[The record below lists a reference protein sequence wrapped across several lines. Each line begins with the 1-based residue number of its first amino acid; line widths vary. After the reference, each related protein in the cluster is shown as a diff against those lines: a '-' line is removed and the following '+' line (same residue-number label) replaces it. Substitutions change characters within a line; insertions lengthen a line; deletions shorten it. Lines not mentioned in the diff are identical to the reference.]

1 MKHAIMGIGLG
12 LAAATALAAG
22 LPTTQPGAGARM
34 DFQLPLPG
42 ESIPPEGGGLLVQ
55 TDSSI
60 HQVVFRWTG
69 ADKGSAEGNV
79 QFEGFFQAQTGALK
93 PGSWTVEAQGFDAQG
108 RLVARRSTTFQVG
121 AAPTPQAIGNTAVD
135 ARVMQDFYVSVDA
148 GTKFGVGEND
158 LRSYRSLELLPDK
171 NRQPGPAMEPY
182 DRILSGSATMAYQ
195 LQQGQ
200 FRLKVRGSSD
210 LSETWGHSASPS
222 RIGADLHWNS
232 WAEAHLGD
240 QYPAW
245 NQLLM
250 DGVRVRGVGMGLA
263 AMDDGS
269 PVARVDFAIGT
280 LRPSIDPQIRTW
292 GDAIDTIPAQFQ
304 RSFQAFRLG
313 LGDGAPVGWNLTFI
327 HSADRTAGVDL
338 RLHDSLGGQTPR
350 ENLAMGT
357 DLVTRLWKNRIEA
370 YAGAALAITTDDTRQ
385 KSAMDSLR
393 DAEDIP
399 LPGFVDDLINI
410 NLTTRGVERLSY
422 GGADVGGFF
431 WDNMAIRTGGR
442 LLIPLGATN
451 RLRLETRWIHV
462 GSQFQSFA
470 RSVQESPRTGIEW
483 SSSVALARDALL
495 LSVSGSETNT
505 HPALG
510 ESVPT
515 HSIFMNLSLTPP
527 NAPFGWYAQ
536 SGVVNGGGGE
546 ESRSESWN
554 TSSGLFGSVRT
565 SGAGNLHWRAG
576 YGFFESSVGTTVSDI
591 DTSGSSGVQ
600 SIEFTPRRFKS
611 TVRTHSVDANLRWRP
626 IRDLETRTGY
636 MLASMGIPG
645 DTTVSG
651 QTRTHRI
658 QGGFSFWRLS
668 HRLET
673 ALDGSV
679 VLRPDQQGPDA
690 TSWDQ
695 GVRVSWELAASH
707 TVRISQRWALLAG
720 GRQDLR
726 FDLGWEAWL

>member
-1 MKHAIMGIGLG
+1 MKHALLGIGLG
-12 LAAATALAAG
+12 LAASAALAA
-22 LPTTQPGAGARM
+22 PTATQPAPSARM

-60 HQVVFRWTG
+60 RQVVFRWTG
-69 ADKGSAEGNV
+69 PDKGSAEGNV

-93 PGSWTVEAQGFDAQG
+93 PGSWTLEAQGFDAQG

-121 AAPTPQAIGNTAVD
+121 STPIPGAIEDAVAN
-135 ARVMQDFYVSVDA
+135 ARVMQDFYISVDA

-158 LRSYRSLELLPDK
+158 LRSYRSLELLSDG

-182 DRILSGSATMAYQ
+182 DRILSGNATMAYQ
-195 LQQGQ
+195 LQQGP

-263 AMDDGS
+263 AIDDGS
-269 PVARVDFAIGT
+269 PVARVDFAIGS
-280 LRPSIDPQIRTW
+280 LRPSIDPQIRSW
-292 GDAIDTIPAQFQ
+292 GDAIDTIPAQFR
-304 RSFQAFRLG
+304 RSFQAVRIG
-313 LGDGAPVGWNLTFI
+313 LGDGAPVGWNLVFL
-327 HSADRTAGVDL
+327 HSADRVSGVDL
-338 RLHDSLGGQTPR
+338 PLHDSLGGQTPR
-350 ENLAMGT
+350 ENLAVGT

-385 KSAMDSLR
+385 NSVMDSLR

-399 LPGFVDDLINI
+399 LPGFLDDLINV

-431 WDNMAIRTGGR
+431 WDNMAVRTGAR
-442 LLIPLGATN
+442 LLVPLGATN
-451 RLRLETRWIHV
+451 RLRLESRWIHV

-495 LSVSGSETNT
+495 LSLSGSETNT

-510 ESVPT
+510 ESVPS
-515 HSIFMNLSLTPP
+515 HSIFMNMSLTPP
-527 NAPFGWYAQ
+527 NAPIGWYAQ
-536 SGVVNGGGGE
+536 SGVVNSGGGE
-546 ESRSESWN
+546 ESRSEAWN
-554 TSSGLFGSVRT
+554 TGSGFFGNVRT

-576 YGFFESSVGTTVSDI
+576 YGFFENSVKTSVSDI
-591 DTSGSSGVQ
+591 DTSSAAGRD
-600 SIEFTPRRFKS
+600 SIVFSQRQFLS
-611 TVRTHSVDANLRWRP
+611 TVRTHSLDANLRWRP
-626 IRDLETRTGY
+626 VRDFETRSGY
-636 MLASMGIPG
+636 MLASMGMPG

-651 QTRTHRI
+651 QTQTHRI

-679 VLRPDQQGPDA
+679 VLRPDQPGPDA

-695 GVRVSWELAASH
+695 SVRVSWELAASQ
-707 TVRISQRWALLAG
+707 TVRLSQRWALLAG

-726 FDLGWEAWL
+726 FDLGWEAWF

>member
-1 MKHAIMGIGLG
+1 MKHALMGIGFG
-12 LAAATALAAG
+12 LAATTAFAASA
-22 LPTTQPGAGARM
+22 PATQPVPAARM

-60 HQVVFRWTG
+60 HEVVFRWTG
-69 ADKGSAEGNV
+69 PDIGSAEGNV

-121 AAPTPQAIGNTAVD
+121 AAPAPDGIKSAIVN
-135 ARVMQDFYVSVDA
+135 ARVMQDFYMSVDA

-158 LRSYRSLELLPDK
+158 LRSYRSLKLLSDGK
-171 NRQPGPAMEPY
+171 RQPSPAMDPY
-182 DRILSGSATMAYQ
+182 DRILSGNATMAYQ

-200 FRLKVRGSSD
+200 FRLKVRGSTD

-222 RIGADLHWNS
+222 RLGADLYWNS

-240 QYPAW
+240 QYPSW

-250 DGVRVRGVGMGLA
+250 DGVRVRGAGLGLA
-263 AMDDGS
+263 AVDDGS
-269 PVARVDFAIGT
+269 PVARLDFAFGT
-280 LRPSIDPQIRTW
+280 LRPFLDPQIRSW
-292 GDAIDTIPAQFQ
+292 GGAIDTLPAQFQ
-304 RSFQAFRLG
+304 RSFQAVHLG

-327 HSADRTAGVDL
+327 HAADRTSNVDL
-338 RLHDSLGGQTPR
+338 PLHDSLGGQTPR
-350 ENLAMGT
+350 ENVALGT
-357 DLVTRLWKNRIEA
+357 DFVTKLWKNRFEA
-370 YAGAALAITTDDTRQ
+370 YASAALAITTDDTRQ
-385 KSAMDSLR
+385 KSALDSLR

-399 LPGFVDDLINI
+399 LPGFIDDLINV

-442 LLIPLGATN
+442 FLIPLGATN
-451 RLRLETRWIHV
+451 RLRLESRWVHV

-483 SSSVALARDALL
+483 SSSLALARDALL
-495 LSVSGSETNT
+495 LSVSGSEVET

-510 ESVPT
+510 ESVPS
-515 HSIFMNLSLTPP
+515 HSVFMNLSLTPTS
-527 NAPFGWYAQ
+527 APIGWHAQ
-536 SGVVNGGGGE
+536 SGVVNSGGGE

-554 TSSGLFGSVRT
+554 AGSGLFGSLRT
-565 SGAGNLHWRAG
+565 SGSGTLHWRVG
-576 YGFFESSVGTTVSDI
+576 YGFFENSVKSNVSEI
-591 DTSGSSGVQ
+591 DSAGSTGLD
-600 SIEFTPRRFKS
+600 SIVFSQRRFSS

-626 IRDLETRTGY
+626 IRDFETRSAY

-651 QTRTHRI
+651 QTTTHRI

-679 VLRPDQQGPDA
+679 VLRPDQNGPDA

-695 GVRVSWELAASH
+695 SVRVSWELAGSK
-707 TVRISQRWALLAG
+707 TLRFSERWALLAG

-726 FDLGWEAWL
+726 FDVGWEAWF